1 MSTSLI
7 PADSIFGIVAVLA
20 LIGGLALWLE
30 ARGIGRRISGV
41 VMGILGGMLCS
52 NLGLLPF
59 TSPVYDFIWSRALP
73 FGLVLLLLHADLR
86 RIFRETGRLLLAF
99 VMGGIGTLIG
109 ALAAYALFRSF
120 PHAAELSG
128 MFAASYIGGS
138 INFLA
143 TSQALGMDAFPDLQA
158 GAMAADNLVMAGYF
172 ILLFSLPDIPLLR
185 RWFDRRSVG
194 AGERVAEALAAPRVS
209 EGTLRPFDMLLTL
222 GLGALIC
229 LLGQWLAEL
238 TPFAGA
244 AILWTTGL
252 AVAAATLASG
262 PLQAVR
268 GVQPIGLGLME
279 LFFVM
284 IGAAASV
291 PAVLRIGPVV
301 VGFLAVLILIH
312 LLFLLA
318 AGWLLRLELRE
329 IAAASNANCGGP
341 TTAAAMAL
349 AKGWSPLVVPLIL
362 CGTFGYAIANFIGI
376 GLAGWLGT

>member
-7 PADSIFGIVAVLA
+7 PADSVFGIVAVLA
-20 LIGGLALWLE
+20 LVGGLALWLE
-30 ARGIGRRISGV
+30 GRGIGRRISGV

-59 TSPVYDFIWSRALP
+59 ASPIYDFIWSQALP

-99 VMGGIGTLIG
+99 LLGGIGTLIG
-109 ALAAYALFRSF
+109 ALVAFALFRSF

-128 MFAASYIGGS
+128 IFAASYIGGS

-143 TSQALGMDAFPDLQA
+143 TSRALGMDAFPDLQA

-172 ILLFSLPDIPLLR
+172 VLLFSLPEIPLLQ
-185 RWFDRRSVG
+185 RWFAGRSVAG
-194 AGERVAEALAAPRVS
+194 ADAEPAPVDACVEPS
-209 EGTLRPFDMLLTL
+209 GALRPVDLLATL

-229 LLGQWLAEL
+229 LLGQKLAQL

-244 AILWTTGL
+244 AILWTTAL
-252 AVAAATLASG
+252 AVATATLASQ
-262 PLQAVR
+262 PLQAIR
-268 GVQPIGLGLME
+268 GLQPIGLGLMQ

-301 VGFLAVLILIH
+301 VAFPAVLILIH
-312 LLFLLA
+312 LLFLLV
-318 AGWLLRLELRE
+318 AGWLLRLDLRE

-349 AKGWSPLVVPLIL
+349 TKGWHPLVVPLIL

-376 GLAGWLGT
+376 ALAGWLGA